1 MQLARIFPV
10 LGFLVAVP
18 ASAQSF
24 DPSFDGAKTRLP
36 DETAICSDAKLSE
49 SDQIIAMALNQVGKD
64 KPNLH
69 ERTHKRGLTDR
80 HACGSGKVCILDN
93 QADLIATIEAY
104 GAKVSLPVGRVI
116 SPAALEGERS
126 GVCGSGAEFVKGRA
140 TGIGAALKQIAKI
153 TMRFGD
159 PLKPPAQ
166 MQLIQ
171 QARANPNKGLQM
183 PYSYDAALAAPA

>member
-93 QADLIATIEAY
+93 QADLIATLKPMARRFPY
-104 GAKVSLPVGRVI
+104 LWVGSYRQG
-116 SPAALEGERS
+116 LLKE
-126 GVCGSGAEFVKGRA
+126 SGAEFVRAGPSLSKVGR
-140 TGIGAALKQIAKI
+140 
-153 TMRFGD
+153 
-159 PLKPPAQ
+159 PASE
-166 MQLIQ
+166 L
-171 QARANPNKGLQM
+171 P
-183 PYSYDAALAAPA
+183 